1 LGGLGLVALITML
14 KLIAVCKIN
23 KEKMRIFDIFL
34 DINDVQIQTFLSK
47 S

>member
-1 LGGLGLVALITML
+1 LGGLGLVVLITML
-14 KLIAVCKIN
+14 KIIAVSKIN